1 MKRFSLLLATLILSL
16 PLTLSLQAQEAPQN
30 LDQLLQ
36 RVRQDRTAERRFMQ
50 EREQRFVTQRNQ
62 QQRLL
67 REARAEL
74 QKVEAETAR
83 LTAIYEENEKVLTE
97 LENELRIAVGTFGEL
112 FGVVKQVSGDF
123 RAQIQN
129 SIISA
134 QVKEREPFI
143 ARLGESREL
152 PTIDEL
158 ERFWFMLQEEMTE
171 SGKVVSFEAPIV
183 RPDGEQTRG
192 LVTRVGSF
200 NLTSEGRYLIYQ
212 SETDQIIQLSRQ
224 PPGHFLSTIRSLERS
239 KPGDTVQ
246 FALDP
251 SRGSLLS
258 ILVTAPSLRERIGHG
273 GVVGYVI
280 LTLLAIGLV
289 IVAERIVS
297 LSREEKRLKAQLQSK
312 DVDPSNPVGQLMIIF
327 DKYKDGD
334 IETLEVKMNEVIIKY
349 LPLIEKGINTIKIFA
364 AVGPLLGLL
373 GTVTGMIATFQTI
386 TLFGTGDPKLMA
398 GGISMALITTV
409 LGLVCAIPLLLLH
422 TFVSN
427 KSKGIIQLLEEQS
440 AGLIATRAEETGSA
454 NA

>member
-1 MKRFSLLLATLILSL
+1 MKKLFILIAAMLMVL
-16 PLTLSLQAQEAPQN
+16 PLSAEQAAPQN
-30 LDQLLQ
+30 LDQLLE
-36 RVRQDRTAERRFMQ
+36 RVKQDRRSERRFMQ
-50 EREQRFVTQRNQ
+50 DRERQFINQRNER
-62 QQRLL
+62 QRLL

-74 QKVEAETAR
+74 ARVEAETAR
-83 LTAIYEENEKVLTE
+83 LTNTYEENEKVLTE
-97 LENELRIAVGTFGEL
+97 LEAELRIAVGTFGEL

-134 QVKEREPFI
+134 QIKDREPFI

-158 ERFWFMLQEEMTE
+158 ERFWFELQQEMTQ
-171 SGKVVSFEAPIV
+171 SSKVVTFEAPIV
-183 RPDGEQTRG
+183 RPDGEQTKG
-192 LVTRVGSF
+192 MVTRVGAF

-212 SETDQIIQLSRQ
+212 SETDQIIELSRQ
-224 PPGHFLSTIRSLERS
+224 PPGHFLSTIRRLERS
-239 KPGDTVQ
+239 SRGDTVQ

-258 ILVTAPSLRERIGHG
+258 ILVTAPSLRERISHG

-289 IVAERIVS
+289 IVAERIFS
-297 LSREEKRLKAQLQSK
+297 LRKEEKRIRAQLASK
-312 DVDPSNPVGQLMIIF
+312 ELDPTNPLGQLMIIY
-327 DKYKDGD
+327 DKYKNDD

-349 LPLIEKGINTIKIFA
+349 LPMIEKGINTIKIFA

-422 TFVSN
+422 TFVAN

-440 AGLIATRAEETGSA
+440 AGLIAAKAEEA
-454 NA
+454 EAQNA

>member
-1 MKRFSLLLATLILSL
+1 MKSILLVLTLLAS
-16 PLTLSLQAQEAPQN
+16 TLSFAQEAGTPQN
-30 LDQLLQ
+30 LDQLLEK
-36 RVRQDRTAERRFMQ
+36 VKQDRRSERRWLQ
-50 EREQRFVTQRNQ
+50 EREREFTNQKNQ
-62 QQRLL
+62 QARLL
-67 REARAEL
+67 RDAKAEL
-74 QKVEAETAR
+74 ARVEAVTAR
-83 LTAIYEENEKVLTE
+83 LTTTYEANEKVLTE

-134 QVKEREPFI
+134 QVKDREPFI
-143 ARLGESREL
+143 AKLGESKEL
-152 PTIDEL
+152 PTLDEL
-158 ERFWFMLQEEMTE
+158 ERFWFELQREMTE
-171 SGKVVSFEAPIV
+171 SRKNVSFEASIV

-192 LVTRVGSF
+192 MVTRVGAF
-200 NLTSEGRYLIYQ
+200 NLVSEGKYLIYQ
-212 SETDQIIQLSRQ
+212 SETDQIIELSRQ
-224 PPGHFLSTIRSLERS
+224 PPGHFLSTIKKLE
-239 KPGDTVQ
+239 KTDAGETVQ
-246 FALDP
+246 FAIDP

-258 ILVTAPSLRERIGHG
+258 ILVTAPSFTERIGHG

-289 IVAERIVS
+289 IVGERIFS
-297 LSREEKRLKAQLQSK
+297 LSKEEKRIQSQLNSK
-312 DVDPSNPVGQLMIIF
+312 TIDPANPLGQLMVIF
-327 DKYKDGD
+327 NKYKDD
-334 IETLEVKMNEVIIKY
+334 DLETLEVKMNEVIIKY
-349 LPLIEKGINTIKIFA
+349 LPLVEKGINTIKIFA

-427 KSKGIIQLLEEQS
+427 KSKKIIQILEEQS
-440 AGLIATRAEETGSA
+440 AGLLATKSEEAGA
-454 NA
+454 AHA